1 MELIA
6 EQLAKIIGARAAN
19 ADQLK
24 VTPKQVS
31 GRGDIGSMLKLPRD
45 QTLSRPQS
53 VTIHQVSTRLG
64 DWRPAK
70 DADVL
75 LLGDSFTNI
84 FSLAAMGWGD
94 SAGFAEHLSRA
105 LGGRPLD
112 CILRNSD
119 GAFATREILSQEL
132 ARGRDR
138 LAGKRLVIWEF
149 AARELSIGDWKLL
162 PMKLEAPK
170 PARFFTPKPGEE
182 ITVTG
187 TAESVSPVPRPGS
200 VPYKDHILSLHLV
213 DITGVPGVDAESAQ
227 AFVYLWSM
235 RDNIWTSAAAV
246 RLGDQLTVR
255 LKSWSDVSAQ
265 YEKFN
270 RSEIDDPAVQ
280 LEEPAWGE
288 LVR

>member
-45 QTLSRPQS
+45 LTLSRPQS

-187 TAESVSPVPRPGS
+187 TAETVSSVPRPGS

-213 DITGVPGVDAESAQ
+213 DITGVPEVGAAAAQ
-227 AFVYLWSM
+227 ALVYLWSM
-235 RDNIWTSAAAV
+235 RDNAWTPAAAI
-246 RLGDQLTVR
+246 RSGDRITVR
-255 LKSWSDVSAQ
+255 LKSWGDVSAQ